1 MNLNSKSNINSRWK
15 NRKRRTI
22 QNRKKRGMMEPLSF
36 YHKVPIYR
44 EPVKIQKI
52 VSSFSVPCYKWVDDE
67 KFLRNKLLRLM
78 EDELEDHIKITK
90 NINYETGSTTYSSI
104 LQIVDDEP
112 KENVGD
118 YIVKN

>member
-1 MNLNSKSNINSRWK
+1 MKLNSKSNINSRWK

-22 QNRKKRGMMEPLSF
+22 QNSLGL
-36 YHKVPIYR
+36 YHKVPTYR
-44 EPVKIQKI
+44 EPVNILKI

-78 EDELEDHIKITK
+78 EDELEDHIKIGK
-90 NINYETGSTTYSSI
+90 NINYETGSTTYYSI

-118 YIVKN
+118 HIVKN

>member
-1 MNLNSKSNINSRWK
+1 MKLNSKSNINSRWK

-22 QNRKKRGMMEPLSF
+22 QNRKKRGIMEPLGL

-44 EPVKIQKI
+44 EPVNIQKI

-67 KFLRNKLLRLM
+67 KFLRNKFLRLM
-78 EDELEDHIKITK
+78 EDELESYIKITK

-112 KENVGD
+112 KENVED

>member
-1 MNLNSKSNINSRWK
+1 MKLNSKSNINSRWK

-22 QNRKKRGMMEPLSF
+22 QNRKKRGMMEPLDL

-44 EPVKIQKI
+44 EPVNIQKI
-52 VSSFSVPCYKWVDDE
+52 ASSFSVPCCKWAGDE

-78 EDELEDHIKITK
+78 EDELESYIKITK

-112 KENVGD
+112 KENVGGL
-118 YIVKN
+118 YC